1 MTLLLTLGSALLLL
15 RYALRLS
22 RYFRNWPTGSPDY
35 GYGEV
40 DIDDIRQMEAR

>member
-1 MTLLLTLGSALLLL
+1 MTLLLTLAALLVL
-15 RYALRLS
+15 RYALRCV